1 LAEIEGDLESL
12 YDKIISD
19 ALSQYDRALDSALA
33 DAKSVVDRVYE
44 QLIRNLSEKKRD
56 VELKAEAEERKVLS
70 LASMSVRDEL
80 LKAREEARSRLRT
93 ALVEKVKA
101 FVSSKDYHGFLSKC
115 FADGVDAIGSKE
127 VSVYCRSLDLDFLK
141 RTAKKLGVNAD
152 FHEKDIIGGV
162 QLASKDGLLSIDYSL
177 ESMVDEIFRSRL
189 DLVDGLL
196 FGDLDA
202 HIQS

>member
-1 LAEIEGDLESL
+1 
-12 YDKIISD
+12 
-19 ALSQYDRALDSALA
+19 
-33 DAKSVVDRVYE
+33 
-44 QLIRNLSEKKRD
+44 
-56 VELKAEAEERKVLS
+56 
-70 LASMSVRDEL
+70 M
-80 LKAREEARSRLRT
+80 
-93 ALVEKVKA
+93 
-101 FVSSKDYHGFLSKC
+101 
-115 FADGVDAIGSKE
+115 
-127 VSVYCRSLDLDFLK
+127 DFLK